1 MSERVADFHALD
13 SRLRLSGVLVTRTA
27 LRIGSGGGDTQDAA
41 DLPVLRDARRRPLIP
56 GSSLKGVLRST
67 IEALLRGATLDPATG
82 LWACDPHDEEEGSPE
97 RACGSHRAGTRASVD
112 RARHCAACRLFGSR
126 VVASHVR
133 ISDAQLLWD
142 EESQRGLPLP
152 IEVRDGVAIDRDL
165 RVVSGAQKYDFEVV
179 SAGSRFELEVFV
191 ENPRP
196 WLLGLLAVGFEQ
208 IHEGFTALGGFTSR
222 GLGRVEIRWTSLSRS
237 TARNLLDGSPPEVVA
252 PPSLDD
258 EFARWRAALA
268 QQARPSTA
276 SAAQPA
282 DRRA

>member
-1 MSERVADFHALD
+1 MNERVADFHALD
-13 SRLRLSGVLVTRTA
+13 SRLRLSGILLTRTA
-27 LRIGSGGGDTQDAA
+27 LRIGSGGGDAQDAA

-67 IEALLRGATLDPATG
+67 IEALIRGAALNQTTG
-82 LWACDPHDEEEGSPE
+82 LWACDPHDEEENSPE
-97 RACGSHRAGTRASVD
+97 RACGSHKAGGRASVD
-112 RARHCAACRLFGSR
+112 QTRHCAACRLFGSR

-142 EESQRGLPLP
+142 EESQRGLPP
-152 IEVRDGVAIDRDL
+152 PVEVRDGVAIDRDL

-179 SAGSRFELEVFV
+179 SPGSRFELEVFV

-196 WLLGLLAVGFEQ
+196 WLLGLLATGFEQ

-222 GLGRVEIRWTSLSRS
+222 GLGRVEVHWTSLSRT
-237 TARNLLDGSPPEVVA
+237 TARDLLDGSPPVLIA
-252 PPSLDD
+252 PPALA
-258 EFARWRAALA
+258 EELARWRAALSA
-268 QQARPSTA
+268 QAQSSTA
-276 SAAQPA
+276 PVEQTA